1 MENIYIYIIQ
11 LRESIL
17 ENEALSRIL
26 LNQMLETQV
35 LINEELSNNP
45 VAQSLE
51 TLTEND
57 YHWSE
62 NKQLH
67 SKLTKIAATIVYYRR
82 KKKIIHES

>member
-1 MENIYIYIIQ
+1 
-11 LRESIL
+11 
-17 ENEALSRIL
+17 
-26 LNQMLETQV
+26 MLETQV

-45 VAQSLE
+45 VVQSLE

-82 KKKIIHES
+82 KK